1 MIQEAKEIWEFCLA
15 DQITLS
21 AEYLRGTLN
30 TKADKASREL
40 KNSSNEWILNKTV
53 FQKLIQSLG
62 SVDAS
67 LLASRL
73 CHQISRYIGWQPDP
87 HTWMD
92 AFQINWINLKAY
104 SSTICSNRE
113 GVSQSNEDKC
123 TFIIIRPV
131 WLSQQ

>member
-104 SSTICSNRE
+104 I
-113 GVSQSNEDKC
+113 VHH
-123 TFIIIRPV
+123 
-131 WLSQQ
+131 LL